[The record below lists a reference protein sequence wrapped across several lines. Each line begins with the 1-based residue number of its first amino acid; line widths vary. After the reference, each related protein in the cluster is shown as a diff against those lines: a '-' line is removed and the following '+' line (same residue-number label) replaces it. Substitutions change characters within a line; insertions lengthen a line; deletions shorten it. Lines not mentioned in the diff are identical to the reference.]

1 MGVLRVGRVVLMLVV
16 AVGVMPPAALAA
28 GWSVVP
34 SAPLQVPAGSLSGVS
49 CVSTSACTAVGHY
62 TNKAGDEVTLAE
74 RWDGTS
80 WAIQTTPNPTGAI
93 GSELS
98 GVSCVS
104 AQRVHRRRPLHQ
116 QSERDDVGGAV
127 GRDELGDPDHPQ
139 PHRRHRQRAVRGV
152 VRVGQRVHRRRPLH
166 QQSERDDV
174 GGAVGRDEL
183 GDPDHPQQPVNPASC
198 LACRARRR
206 ARAPPL
212 ATTPE
217 GGGSFAERWGR
228 DELGDPDHPQ
238 PRRHPAVWRV
248 VRVGERLHRRR
259 QLLQQQRG
267 VPSVG
272 GAVGRDELGDPDRP
286 QTHHRP

>member
-49 CVSTSACTAVGHY
+49 CVSTSSCTAVGHY

-80 WAIQTTPNPTGAI
+80 WAAQTTPNPTGAT

-104 AQRVHRRRPLHQ
+104 ASACTAVGHYTNKASEMTLVERWDGTSWAIQTTPNPTGASRHLLSGVSCVSASACTAVGRYTTN
-116 QSERDDVGGAV
+116 ERDDVGGAV

-139 PHRRHRQRAVRGV
+139 HRSIQPAVWRV
-152 VRVGQRVHRRRPLH
+152 VRVGERVHRRWQLH
-166 QQSERDDV
+166 RGGRELC
-174 GGAVGRDEL
+174 GAVGRDEL
-183 GDPDHPQQPVNPASC
+183 GDPDHPQP
-198 LACRARRR
+198 
-206 ARAPPL
+206 
-212 ATTPE
+212 
-217 GGGSFAERWGR
+217 
-228 DELGDPDHPQ
+228 
-238 PRRHPAVWRV
+238 
-248 VRVGERLHRRR
+248 
-259 QLLQQQRG
+259 
-267 VPSVG
+267 
-272 GAVGRDELGDPDRP
+272 
-286 QTHHRP
+286 